1 MSIRF
6 VDSKQYR
13 FGNLIGLWTLVEKE
27 IIRFAGVYMQAII
40 APVITALLY
49 YTIFALAF
57 GGADHALVG
66 GVPFLEFLAPGLI
79 MMTMVQNAF
88 VNSSS
93 SLVISK
99 IQGSIVDVFMPPLS
113 PFEIFMGYVL
123 GAAARGLAV
132 GVLAWVAM
140 VVFASVS
147 IDNVFIVVLF
157 AVLGNFMLGSLGI
170 MAGIWADKFD
180 QIATVSNFIVTP
192 LAFLSGTF
200 YSIQSL
206 PEFWQFLAKFNPF
219 YYMIDGFR
227 SGFVGSGD
235 TSVLVG
241 AGLLLAINILLG
253 WAILTMLR
261 TGYKIKS

>member
-1 MSIRF
+1 MSIRY
-6 VDSKQYR
+6 VNRQDYR
-13 FGNLIGLWTLVEKE
+13 FGNLVGLWTLAEKE
-27 IIRFAGVYMQAII
+27 IMRFVLVYMQAIV

-57 GGADHALVG
+57 GGADHAVVN
-66 GVPFLEFLAPGLI
+66 GVPFLQFLAPGLI

-113 PFEIFMGYVL
+113 PFEIFMGYAL
-123 GAAARGLAV
+123 GASARGLAV

-140 VVFASVS
+140 LFFASVS
-147 IDNVFIVVLF
+147 IDNLLIVVLF

-180 QIATVSNFIVTP
+180 QIATVSNFVVTP

-200 YSIQSL
+200 YSMQSL

-227 SGFVGSGD
+227 AGFVGSGD

-241 AGLLLAINILLG
+241 AALLLVINALLAWG
-253 WAILTMLR
+253 ILTMLR